1 MVLECYKKSE
11 DFVDA
16 VMEVTKFEIVTFL
29 QMVVDD
35 IKVVETK
42 SRMFLHLDLLLLSLL
57 YSQSL

>member
-1 MVLECYKKSE
+1 MVLECYKKSK